1 VIWFRFGRLTMNVI
15 ERREVLDIMQHYDV
29 PPVENGTSK

>member
-1 VIWFRFGRLTMNVI
+1 VIWFRFGRLTLNTF
-15 ERREVLDIMQHYDV
+15 ERCEALDMMQRYDV

>member
-15 ERREVLDIMQHYDV
+15 ERHEVLDTMQRYDV